1 MTRTL
6 EELREYLVGEW
17 LFQNDF
23 RDTSGNDNHGVP
35 TDVEWKPTERGMKP
49 LVAGSGLITVPYD
62 EAFDLMDDF
71 TLTCTVKKIQSI
83 NYGYPRIVG
92 QGSSSGA
99 GWSGGG
105 YQLTGWKVDEFCA
118 TIYDGSNASAAS
130 GGDDFE
136 NGWYTLVMTYKDH
149 VLSLYINGTFVDND
163 TDLLCNP
170 SLGHG
175 QAIYFGSNYYSQDAW
190 IIGES
195 RLYNTK
201 LEPAEVLEHYNST
214 KTAYGV
220 QPAERSFTH
229 RLSPEV
235 DENTVFATDM
245 RTKNADGT
253 LIDLSGNSN
262 HGQPTGCVRSG
273 GYFTDG
279 MRFQSDYVEV
289 LASDSIN
296 VNDGSS
302 WSAEIFLGD
311 YTSGYLNTLFS
322 CGRNY
327 GTSEANG
334 WAIGQHASR
343 LYFDINTDVD
353 RFCNH
358 IDTQV
363 ADSHILCIYDSIN
376 AESHVYINGVHQR
389 TLATSGDIV
398 SINNLVIG
406 AQSNY
411 DRRPSNMNVRFAA
424 LHKDIVDPT
433 SRFNSLAALP
443 LYEFDFAKYPS
454 NTTVY
459 SAGESLP
466 YSTARVESGSFKVDN
481 GKLQCVT
488 SGQMKLR
495 NAHEFD
501 GDEYIKLTIDDTVY
515 AGTGTITQGTTTAS
529 IEQGSTLITVD
540 MVAGDTIDS
549 IDIQFREPVDE

>member
-1 MTRTL
+1 MSRSL
-6 EELREYLVGEW
+6 AELREYLVGEW

-23 RDTSGNDNHGVP
+23 RDTSGNGNHGVP
-35 TDVEWKPTERGMKP
+35 TDIEWKPTARGLKP
-49 LVAGSGLITVPYD
+49 YLNDSSKITIP
-62 EAFDLMDDF
+62 DF
-71 TLTCTVKKIQSI
+71 SFNCDNNFTISFWVINNVI
-83 NYGYPRIVG
+83 RPENYGGCSYFLSKENRYMNYFANDDDGRIRVESG
-92 QGSSSGA
+92 TNNNYVFFSS
-99 GWSGGG
+99 
-105 YQLTGWKVDEFCA
+105 TGHYLNNSTSHIVLVV
-118 TIYDGSNASAAS
+118 N
-130 GGDDFE
+130 
-136 NGWYTLVMTYKDH
+136 NG
-149 VLSLYINGTFVDND
+149 LSKCYVNGTEIEAINNSCAGLEFNLNTIGMTTSD
-163 TDLLCNP
+163 TSPICYIDDIKFYKGV
-170 SLGHG
+170 S
-175 QAIYFGSNYYSQDAW
+175 FTDV
-190 IIGES
+190 
-195 RLYNTK
+195 
-201 LEPAEVLEHYNST
+201 EVLALYNST
-214 KTAYGV
+214 KNAVGV
-220 QPAERSFTH
+220 RPAERSFTH

-311 YTSGYLNTLFS
+311 YTSGDLNTLFS

-327 GTSEANG
+327 GTSEAIG
-334 WAIGQHASR
+334 WAIGYHAGS
-343 LYFDINTDVD
+343 LHFDINTDVD
-353 RFCNH
+353 RFDNY